1 VENANS
7 IPSGGFGMK
16 KILIGGLLTIGSLSF
31 GVDLTLK
38 QAVDIAIKNNLQLKA
53 EKYKVQE
60 KYYEYQAAKGYLF
73 PQLSMDYFFMR
84 TNQPPYW
91 IMFRMNTH
99 SLEFPRQPLP
109 ENPGDASQ
117 VFMWTANS
125 FQGMQD
131 YFNNP
136 GSNQLYDLKLKV
148 QIPIWMGGK
157 VRNMIKGKLFEWK
170 AQELLTGRKTEEI
183 AYNVSDIYLKVLYAK
198 AAVNATET
206 ALKDVEHHLKVVE
219 KMYKVGMA
227 LYSDLLR
234 VKVYYERV
242 KAKNTEAKNN
252 LYVAKKA
259 LAFYLNKDWKP
270 EDITV
275 KGNFYCPSPQK
286 VEKEFSKLY
295 KWAVSARKDLR
306 ALKEGI
312 NAVRYYKKATVG
324 TYLPDFVAFGQYDLY
339 DNQRVGNFVENS
351 YMVGVGFQ
359 WKLFDGLNAFNKIK
373 MLKEK
378 ERELQT
384 TLSYAKKGIG
394 VQLTRTLKDFQ
405 TAYAKYIEAE
415 TNIKQ
420 AKESLKI
427 VEARY
432 RQGLARI
439 VDLLDVQTQLDM
451 ARFERAKALYECN
464 KAYLDLY
471 NTAGKILEVVK

>member
-1 VENANS
+1 
-7 IPSGGFGMK
+7 MK
-16 KILIGGLLTIGSLSF
+16 KILLGGIFAIGSLTF
-31 GVDLTLK
+31 GVDLTLQK
-38 QAVDIAIKNNLQLKA
+38 AVDIALKNNLQLKA

-60 KYYEYQAAKGYLF
+60 KYYEYLSAKGYLF
-73 PQLSMDYFFMR
+73 PQLSLSYFFMR
-84 TNQPPYW
+84 TNQPPYS

-99 SLEFPRQPLP
+99 SLQFPRK
-109 ENPGDASQ
+109 NPANYPNTVAWVGD
-117 VFMWTANS
+117 S
-125 FQGMQD
+125 FKGMED

-136 GSNQLYDLKLKV
+136 GSNQLYNLKFSV
-148 QIPIWMGGK
+148 QVPIWMGGK

-170 AQELLTGRKTEEI
+170 AQELLTGRKGEEV
-183 AYNVSDIYLKVLYAK
+183 AYTVSDTFLKVLYAQ
-198 AAVNATET
+198 AAVKATQT

-234 VKVYYERV
+234 VKVYYETV
-242 KAKNTEAKNN
+242 KAKNIEAKNN

-259 LAFYLNKDWKP
+259 LAFLLNKNWNP
-270 EDITV
+270 NDITV
-275 KGNFYCPSPQK
+275 KGNLYCPSPQK
-286 VEKEFSKLY
+286 VEKELNQLY
-295 KWAVSARKDLR
+295 EWAINARKDLL

-312 NAVRYYKKATVG
+312 TAVNYYKKATWG
-324 TYLPDFVAFGQYDLY
+324 TYLPDLVAFGEYDLY
-339 DNQRVGNFVENS
+339 DNQRVGNFVANS
-351 YMVGVGFQ
+351 YMVGIGFQ
-359 WKLFDGLNAFNKIK
+359 WKLFDGLNAFNKVR

-378 ERELQT
+378 ERELRT
-384 TLSYAKKGIG
+384 TLEYAQKGIKF
-394 VQLTRTLKDFQ
+394 QITKAYKDYQ
-405 TAYAKYIEAE
+405 TAYAKYVEAQ
-415 TNIKQ
+415 TKIAQ

-439 VDLLDVQTQLDM
+439 VDLLDVQSQLDM